1 MQNLVKAL
9 LFGPS
14 PSPFVC
20 VTSLPWNFL
29 GPFFTRQRGRE
40 RCKGQGE
47 KRGWQSFLSSSE
59 HLLDANY
66 VLV

>member
-40 RCKGQGE
+40 RDVKVRGE
-47 KRGWQSFLSSSE
+47 RGVGKVFFRRQSISWTQITYL
-59 HLLDANY
+59 
-66 VLV
+66 